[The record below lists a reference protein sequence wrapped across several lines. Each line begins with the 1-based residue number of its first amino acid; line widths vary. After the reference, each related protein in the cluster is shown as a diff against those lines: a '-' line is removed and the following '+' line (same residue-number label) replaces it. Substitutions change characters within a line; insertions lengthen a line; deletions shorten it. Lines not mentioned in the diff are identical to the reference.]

1 MSNQYDNYLTRF
13 KKQLWDKCVEQ
24 NIFNNIPENNFD
36 NVKKTFEYIITNYQA
51 QILQNENNTKSNFSE
66 ILLSDIKRQI
76 EKFKLITKDEIQEMN
91 NNEFNKEYAQKQK
104 EFDELNNKNVPE
116 QPNFSDNI
124 EEEPLDNSNIDALIQ
139 EQIKQREN
147 ILKLND
153 LSNNIVQNNNNIIE
167 NNLTSNNINSLP
179 QLSLETNKMIE
190 MNKID
195 EIKKILLVQN
205 KILEQIV
212 QSQISILK
220 KIR

>member
-51 QILQNENNTKSNFSE
+51 QILQNEKNTKSNFSE

-220 KIR
+220 KIK

>member
-124 EEEPLDNSNIDALIQ
+124 QEEPLDNSNIDALIQ